1 MRNFIVLKNR
11 ENLGVVHASGN
22 LKALLETANITG
34 FPDFPIHVH
43 EGLLSAK
50 IESDHYM
57 VFDCTDGHAHDLALS
72 VLEKTTQKIKQVKKQ
87 SVALRL
93 PKLLS
98 LPKLSALP
106 ELPTGEPAYV
116 V

>member
-22 LKALLETANITG
+22 LKALFEAIKIVGKPN
-34 FPDFPIHVH
+34 FPIHVH
-43 EGLLSAK
+43 EGLLLAK
-50 IESDHYM
+50 IGHDHYM

-72 VLEKTTQKIKQVKKQ
+72 VLEKTAKKPKTQSI
-87 SVALRL
+87 SVRKPPLFRLTRLLALA
-93 PKLLS
+93 S
-98 LPKLSALP
+98 LNTK
-106 ELPTGEPAYV
+106 ETAYV